1 MLKEKISEVA
11 VREQEPVSSFMDSFS
26 QYPVEVQEAINRL
39 KSQYQLEDGDIETVV
54 NNLWSEPPDYY
65 EVTQVDVK
73 LTTDLTFI
81 FSGKYVKS
89 RRSLYYSPEV

>member
-54 NNLWSEPPDYY
+54 NNLWSDPANYY
-65 EVTQVDVK
+65 EVTK
-73 LTTDLTFI
+73 LDRKLPFPQ
-81 FSGKYVKS
+81 S
-89 RRSLYYSPEV
+89 

>member
-1 MLKEKISEVA
+1 VA

-54 NNLWSEPPDYY
+54 NNLWSDPANYY
-65 EVTQVDVK
+65 EENM
-73 LTTDLTFI
+73 L
-81 FSGKYVKS
+81 
-89 RRSLYYSPEV
+89 SPEEAYITLPRSDNFILSY